1 MNPELII
8 LDMDGTLADTSP
20 GILESY
26 RYVADWLGKDR
37 PDDEEMFSRMGGS
50 LHENISRIYGL
61 DAEETQR
68 AVDAYRDYYGREGY
82 LQSILYPGMLGLLE
96 EARFKGIPVSIATMK
111 LEEIAVSQVRHWG
124 IEGLFQS
131 VNGSDMFGAMSKS
144 DIIDRAIYR
153 SGVSPGDAIMVGDS
167 PNDLHG
173 ARRSG
178 VPFLAVTYG
187 YGFTKGICEDNGIDY
202 AESPQGIMRKI
213 FP

>member
-26 RYVADWLGKDR
+26 RYVADWLGRDR

-82 LQSILYPGMLGLLE
+82 LQSVLYPGMLELLE
-96 EARFKGIPVSIATMK
+96 YARSKEIPVSIATMK
-111 LEEIAVSQVRHWG
+111 LEEIAVNQVRVR
-124 IEGLFQS
+124 ICSALC
-131 VNGSDMFGAMSKS
+131 
-144 DIIDRAIYR
+144 R
-153 SGVSPGDAIMVGDS
+153 SP
-167 PNDLHG
+167 
-173 ARRSG
+173 
-178 VPFLAVTYG
+178 T
-187 YGFTKGICEDNGIDY
+187 
-202 AESPQGIMRKI
+202 
-213 FP
+213 